1 MHGNVPAV
9 RETAISSN
17 SASGSVSAIT
27 SASDSENSDWFGAVA
42 RALLGKEPGVGLHYI
57 TGFPVSSCEKY
68 AAKTEASRRQPP
80 GFFLRELI
88 RAKEGEP
95 FFLALME
102 GCTAPWW
109 IEFEHAARVGA
120 AAIAENSRRRP

>member
-1 MHGNVPAV
+1 MRSMSPTTVEVAIIPA
-9 RETAISSN
+9 
-17 SASGSVSAIT
+17 SASGSVSEIT

-80 GFFLRELI
+80 GYFIRELM
-88 RAKEGEP
+88 RSNEGEP
-95 FFLALME
+95 FFLAIMD
-102 GCTAPWW
+102 GCTAAWW
-109 IEFEHAARVGA
+109 VDRQRYERMGRGADNAR
-120 AAIAENSRRRP
+120 

>member
-1 MHGNVPAV
+1 MHGNLPAPAGP
-9 RETAISSN
+9 AIIDA

-80 GFFLRELI
+80 GYFIRELI
-88 RAKEGEP
+88 RSKDGKP
-95 FFLALME
+95 FFLALMD
-102 GCTAPWW
+102 GCQSEWW
-109 IEFEHAARVGA
+109 LEFQKHERMGRAADAAR
-120 AAIAENSRRRP
+120 